1 MAVLRFGNK
10 GPDVEELQARLNAL
24 NDKMKEGGYSLDN
37 TVMPL
42 DEDGIFGS
50 QTEAAV
56 EAVQSFALELGI
68 SSLSVDGIYG
78 PATEYALAELEQG
91 DFSRSGDEGS
101 ALIASAKPKAPAAP
115 VVVAAVKPKTP
126 ITLTPMQEPSAPPVI
141 QVAQTDFRSLL
152 LQAAKDMRQAA
163 RTTGA
168 NDIERRYAMS
178 ATSEGPKWFADNV
191 TALCAITTATMCS
204 LAISRLVKPP
214 VEAEAI
220 FSSQG
225 AEQYGSSLRDYAQKL
240 MPGTYLPNVADQMA
254 YARSAGALHPNDGSY
269 IPKPGDMLVQM
280 PEDHISVIISSP
292 YKRNGL
298 ILVDYIDNKTIE
310 MPQYDITLS
319 ANITPQTEAN
329 ATRYY
334 YIDTNALF
342 AAAAAAGRLPTIA
355 PSAAPAQGR

>member
-1 MAVLRFGNK
+1 MALLRFGDE

-24 NDKMKEGGYSLDN
+24 NDKMEEGGYSLDN

-42 DEDGIFGS
+42 DEDGIFGEN
-50 QTEAAV
+50 TEAAV
-56 EAVQSFALELGI
+56 RAAQSYALELGI
-68 SSLSVDGIYG
+68 SRLSVDGVYG
-78 PATEYALAELEQG
+78 PATDRALASLEEL
-91 DFSRSGDEGS
+91 DFGRSGDEGS
-101 ALIASAKPKAPAAP
+101 ALIASAPAAP

-126 ITLTPMQEPSAPPVI
+126 ITLTPMQEPSALPVI

-254 YARSAGALHPNDGSY
+254 YARSVGALHPNDGSY

-334 YIDTNALF
+334 YIDTNAMF